1 VPLVLRVFEFTTLNV
16 RWDDNAY
23 GSILWLILGLH
34 TTHLI
39 TDFADT
45 VVLTVLM
52 FTKHGQGKRFSDV
65 EDNAVY
71 WDFVVLSWLPIWA
84 LLYGFPRI
92 WS

>member
-1 VPLVLRVFEFTTLNV
+1 MTSSSWRDGRGAARLTRIRVHHAHV

-45 VVLTVLM
+45 VVLTV
-52 FTKHGQGKRFSDV
+52 
-65 EDNAVY
+65 
-71 WDFVVLSWLPIWA
+71 
-84 LLYGFPRI
+84 
-92 WS
+92 